1 MIGFLFGLL
10 VFIVVIFAVIIV
22 HETGHFVVAKLSGIR
37 VDEFSFGFGWRIAS
51 RKKGETEYSLRAIP
65 AGGYVRMA
73 GMLGLEGEA
82 DAGPRNFYRAAW
94 WKRALTILAGI
105 VSNFIF
111 AGILFAIVFAVPM
124 ASVLPPG
131 EPLAAAGFHS
141 GDVVV
146 EAGGIAIPSSS
157 LAAAADAIHKA
168 TIRSE
173 GHPLLVVMRTA
184 SGTTVQKEVTPELVL
199 YVGVPQSKSS
209 PLQEGGAY
217 VIDTVNGAPVPRG
230 LPEAVLGN
238 GAPVTVTFHVEGA
251 TGTAAAEHTATIDKV
266 HDAGNTPLITGEY
279 RAAWRIGYEAPL
291 PGEALPLAVRDGF
304 VAVPQYIG
312 TSLGQLWHL
321 ISSNPGGL
329 NGPNGLSGPVGIAI
343 VGAQQAKAGWVSFLE
358 FVAVISTSVGLMN
371 VLPVPFLDGGKFVLL
386 LIEGV
391 RRKRMRPEREAII
404 TTVGLA
410 LLLILAFYVTIG
422 DIEKIPLF
430 LKGS

>member
-22 HETGHFVVAKLSGIR
+22 HELGHFVVAKLSGIR

-51 RKKGETEYSLRAIP
+51 RKKGETEYSIRAIP

-111 AGILFAIVFAVPM
+111 AGVLFAIVFAVPM
-124 ASVLPPG
+124 SSVLPAG
-131 EPLAAAGFHS
+131 EPLANAGFHN

-146 EAGGIAIPSSS
+146 EAGGIAVPSGSL
-157 LAAAADAIHKA
+157 LAAAAAIHKA

-173 GHPLLVVMRTA
+173 GYPLPVVMRTA
-184 SGTTVQKEVTPELVL
+184 AGTTVRTHVTPELVL
-199 YVGVPQSKSS
+199 YVGVTQPKSS
-209 PLQEGGAY
+209 PLLNGGAY
-217 VIDTVNGAPVPRG
+217 VIDAVNGGPVPKG
-230 LPEAVLGN
+230 KPEEVLGS
-238 GAPVTVTFHVEGA
+238 GAPVTVAVHAEGA
-251 TGTAAAEHTATIDKV
+251 TGTPGADHTVTISKV
-266 HDAGNTPLITGEY
+266 KDAGNTPIVSGEY

-304 VAVPQYIG
+304 GAVPQYIS
-312 TSLGQLWHL
+312 TTMGQLWHL

-358 FVAVISTSVGLMN
+358 FVAVISTSVGIMN
-371 VLPVPFLDGGKFVLL
+371 VLPVPFLDGGKFLLL

>member
-1 MIGFLFGLL
+1 MTGFLFGLL

-22 HETGHFVVAKLSGIR
+22 HELGHFTVAKLSGIR

-105 VSNFIF
+105 LSNFIF
-111 AGILFAIVFAVPM
+111 AGILFTIVFAIPVD
-124 ASVLPPG
+124 SVLPSG
-131 EPLAAAGFHS
+131 EPLAKAGFHS

-146 EAGGIAIPSSS
+146 DAGGIAVPSTSIT
-157 LAAAADAIHKA
+157 AAADAIHKA

-173 GHPLLVVMRTA
+173 GHPLVIVMQTS
-184 SGTTVQKEVTPELVL
+184 SGKIIRKVVTPELVL
-199 YVGVPQSKSS
+199 YVGVSQSKSS
-209 PLQEGGAY
+209 PLQKGGAY
-217 VIDTVNGAPVPRG
+217 IIDTVNGVPVPRG
-230 LPEAVLGN
+230 LPEVVLGN
-238 GAPVTVTFHVEGA
+238 GSPVTVTLHVEGA
-251 TGTAAAEHTATIDKV
+251 TGKNAVEHTVSIAHV
-266 HDAGNTPLITGEY
+266 HDAGNTPLVAGEY

-291 PGEALPLAVRDGF
+291 PGEPLVQSVRDGF
-304 VAVPQYIG
+304 LAVPQYI
-312 TSLGQLWHL
+312 SASMGQLWHL
-321 ISSNPGGL
+321 ITSNPGGL

-343 VGAQQAKAGWVSFLE
+343 MGAQQAKAGWVSFLE
-358 FVAVISTSVGLMN
+358 FVAIISTSVGLMN
-371 VLPVPFLDGGKFVLL
+371 VLPVPFLDGGKFLL
-386 LIEGV
+386 LVVEGV
-391 RRKRMRPEREAII
+391 RRKRMQPEREAII
-404 TTVGLA
+404 TTIGLA